1 VCRLDP
7 IPIGESE
14 LAMIVRHLTPK
25 VLIITFGEKKA
36 VPLTEISRNLKPQSE
51 IYSIQEDGEVY
62 LGVISYKTLVFFVT
76 EFADYALRNYVK
88 KYLPEAEVCLSLTR
102 KWIEDDCSVSKEEL
116 RAAAYAANAAAAD
129 AAAAAADAAD
139 AAAYAAAYAAADAA
153 AYAANAAAAA
163 AAAAADAADAAAYA
177 AADAAAY
184 AAGKDKEGEFERQ
197 GEFILD
203 FLRSGKHLFLV

>member
-1 VCRLDP
+1 LDL
-7 IPIGESE
+7 IPIGGSE

-62 LGVISYKTLVFFVT
+62 LGVISHKTLVFFVT
-76 EFADYALRNYVK
+76 EFADYALKNYAK
-88 KYLPEAEVCLSLTR
+88 KEIPEAEACLSIVR
-102 KWIEDDCSVSKEEL
+102 KWIEDDSLVSKEEL
-116 RAAAYAANAAAAD
+116 RAAAN
-129 AAAAAADAAD
+129 
-139 AAAYAAAYAAADAA
+139 AAAYAA
-153 AYAANAAAAA
+153 AANAAAAA
-163 AAAAADAADAAAYA
+163 YAYAAANAAAAAYAYA
-177 AADAAAY
+177 AANATAAY
-184 AAGKDKEGEFERQ
+184 ADYAYAVAYAANAAGKDKEGEFERQ